1 MKKII
6 RNFSKSLYYLNA
18 LVEITLISV
27 VFVFALQGLFVSN
40 VRPIDDHAT
49 IVPIV
54 IFSALFLYITGSY
67 AIPSK
72 RSIEII
78 LTGSFAI
85 LLSDALAVL
94 IMFVYS
100 FIWFGVW
107 DFILTLLMQIA
118 AFSVWV
124 VIARAI
130 YKAFKKPQKAVVV
143 CYDIE
148 NIDGYIKKIQGYPD
162 KYEITSIVSY
172 DDANLYYSICQS
184 EAVFMLDLS
193 SKKREKVAQYCLALN
208 KNIYIL
214 PELYEISVQHCGLEQ
229 IDDIPFFFCKP
240 MTLTLEEKLVKRIFD
255 ILASAVAIVLSAPI
269 MLVVAILIK
278 KDDGGSIFYKQ
289 QRITENY
296 RPFNVLKFRTMV
308 ENAEQLSGA
317 TLSTKDDPRI
327 TKIGKKLRSL
337 RLDELPQLFNIFI
350 GDMSFVGPRPERD
363 IFIQEY
369 VKEVPEFVYR
379 LNVKAGLTGLAQ
391 VRGKYNTTPQD
402 KLKMDLLYINDF
414 SFLNDIK
421 ICFLTLKVMFTKES
435 TEGIDGEVKNKE
447 IFEKAQEI
455 KDQKHM

>member
-1 MKKII
+1 MKKLI

-18 LVEITLISV
+18 MVEITLSSV
-27 VFVFALQGLFVSN
+27 VFTSALRGIFASDL
-40 VRPIDDHAT
+40 RPIDDHAT
-49 IVPIV
+49 SIIPI
-54 IFSALFLYITGSY
+54 IILTALFLYITGSY
-67 AIPSK
+67 AVTSK
-72 RSIEII
+72 RSIELI

-85 LLSDALAVL
+85 LLSDLAAVL

-100 FIWFGVW
+100 FIWF
-107 DFILTLLMQIA
+107 DIPAFIFTVLMQIL
-118 AFSVWV
+118 AFSIWIV
-124 VIARAI
+124 VARII
-130 YKAFKKPQKAVVV
+130 YKSFKKPQKAVVV

-148 NIDGYIKKIQGYPD
+148 NADSYIKKIQGYPD

-214 PELYEISVQHCGLEQ
+214 PELYEISVQHCALEQ
-229 IDDIPFFFCKP
+229 VDDIPFFFCKP
-240 MTLTLEEKLVKRIFD
+240 MTLTMEEKLIKRVFD
-255 ILASAVAIVLSAPI
+255 LVASAIAIILTAPI

-278 KDDGGSIFYKQ
+278 KDDGGHVFYKQ
-289 QRITENY
+289 ERITENY
-296 RPFNVLKFRTMV
+296 RPFNVIKFRTMV
-308 ENAEQLSGA
+308 ENAEEISGA

-327 TKIGKKLRSL
+327 TKIGKKLRAL

-363 IFIQEY
+363 VFIQEY

-414 SFLNDIK
+414 TFLNDIK
-421 ICFLTLKVMFTKES
+421 ICFLTLKVIFTKES

-447 IFEKAQEI
+447 VFEEI
-455 KDQKHM
+455 RDQKHM

>member
-1 MKKII
+1 MKKLI

-18 LVEITLISV
+18 IVEITLSSV
-27 VFVFALQGLFVSN
+27 VFVAALRGIFASDL
-40 VRPIDDHAT
+40 RPIDDHAT
-49 IVPIV
+49 SIIPI
-54 IFSALFLYITGSY
+54 IILTALFLYITGSY
-67 AIPSK
+67 AVTSK
-72 RSIEII
+72 RSIELI

-85 LLSDALAVL
+85 LLSDLAAVL

-100 FIWFGVW
+100 FIWF
-107 DFILTLLMQIA
+107 DTAEFILTFLMQVA

-124 VIARAI
+124 VISRAI
-130 YKAFKKPQKAVVV
+130 YKAFKKPQKAIVV

-148 NIDGYIKKIQGYPD
+148 NADSYIKKIQGYSD
-162 KYEITSIVSY
+162 RYEITNIVSY
-172 DDANLYYSICQS
+172 EDANLYYSICQS

-214 PELYEISVQHCGLEQ
+214 PELYEISVQHCALEQ
-229 IDDIPFFFCKP
+229 VDDIPFFFCKP
-240 MTLTLEEKLVKRIFD
+240 MTLTLEEKLIKRAFD
-255 ILASAVAIVLSAPI
+255 IIASAIAIILTAPI

-296 RPFNVLKFRTMV
+296 RPFNVIKFRTMV
-308 ENAEQLSGA
+308 ENAEELSGA

-363 IFIQEY
+363 VFIQEY

-414 SFLNDIK
+414 TFLNDIK
-421 ICFLTLKVMFTKES
+421 ICFLTLKVIFTKES

-447 IFEKAQEI
+447 AFEELNN
-455 KDQKHM
+455 QKHM